1 MKKLLPYLAIA
12 FLVFIFFW
20 QFLFKGLLPI
30 PSDDIV
36 GLYHPFRDLYA
47 KDYPNGIPFKNFLIT
62 DPVRQQ
68 YPWKELAVS
77 LEKKLQL
84 PLWNPYVLSGSP
96 LLANFQSAAF
106 YPLNI
111 LFFILPF
118 NLSWTVIIFLGPLL
132 GGLFLYL
139 YLDNLRLSKWASILG
154 AFTFALS
161 GFFVA
166 WMEWGTITQVA
177 LWLPLV
183 LLSTDKLILNKKSF
197 KWGLVY
203 ILSLL
208 CAFFAGHLQTF
219 FYLGIVSLIYFISRW
234 LTSEKSGKVMT
245 VYLMLNTLFLI
256 LISVQLI
263 PALQFIG
270 LSARNIDV
278 GGINAQGWFIPYQ
291 HLIQF
296 VAPDYFGNPATLN
309 YWGTWNYGEL
319 VGYVGLVPL
328 ILGLYAMYFR
338 RDKKTLFFGCLLFL
352 SLFFSLPTFLAKL
365 PFTFRIPFLSE
376 AQPTRLLF
384 IVDFALS
391 VLAALGFDYF
401 LKTKKKIHIIYPLIL
416 LGIIFLTLIFFIPKE
431 HILVIKSNL
440 IFPALLLVVSSILF
454 VSLIIFQ
461 NKKKMTV
468 LILILLLA
476 LTAFD
481 LLRFAWKYNPFTSRT
496 YLFPQTKTLSFL
508 AENLG
513 NYRYMTT
520 DSQILPP
527 NFSSVYRL
535 QSVDGYDPLYLQRY
549 GELIIATE
557 RNKSDV
563 TPPFGFNRII
573 TPHNYQSKIVNLLGV
588 KYILSLSNLNSPNL
602 RKVFQEG
609 QTLVYE
615 NLNVIPRVFF
625 VTKIKNAK
633 SQQEAINLLF
643 AESFDPST
651 MAVTEDADNRLMT
664 LGEVAAGQANITGY
678 SENKVVIETGNDDAG
693 FLVLTDSFY
702 PTWKATIDGK
712 ETQIY
717 RTDYSF
723 RGIIV
728 PAGNHKIEFYD
739 TLF

>member
-118 NLSWTVIIFLGPLL
+118 NLSWTDIIFLGPLL